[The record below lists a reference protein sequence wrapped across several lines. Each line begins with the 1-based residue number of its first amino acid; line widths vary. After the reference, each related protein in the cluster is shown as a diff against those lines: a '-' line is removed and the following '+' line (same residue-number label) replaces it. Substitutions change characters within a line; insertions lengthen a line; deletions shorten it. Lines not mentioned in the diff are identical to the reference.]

1 MNRIWDSPPPSA
13 SHMVS
18 TMDTDDVS
26 ARAPDDTVD
35 TANQHSADS
44 HTAEDA
50 GLPALSPDFAET
62 TLGLDYD
69 NIVPSRGYQLTPV
82 VGLGGSAGG
91 IQALTEFF
99 KVAPA
104 DSGLVFVVVVH
115 LSPEHE
121 SMLALVLGRV
131 TAMPVVQAEDGV
143 KVEPNHV
150 YVIPPGKHLSAVD
163 GHLRLTHL
171 EPERGKRVAVDVFF
185 RTLADTHGPHAM
197 AIVLSGAD
205 GDGAIGVKRIKE
217 RGGLTI
223 AQDPDEAEHNSMP
236 RSAIETGMVDWVL
249 KVGEMPG
256 RLLEYVQ
263 REKRLKLK
271 LPPEEGPQPAEPV
284 PHSHDEPE
292 TALREVLVYL
302 RTRTSHD
309 FTYYKRATILR
320 RISRRMQVN
329 GVDDLPAYLV
339 FLRTHLGETGAL
351 LQDLLISVTNFF
363 RDREAFAA
371 LEAHIPQLFRD
382 KGPNDA
388 VRVWT
393 AACATGEEAYSVAML
408 LSEHARTLEAPPR
421 LQVFATDLDE
431 EVVKRSRDGVYP
443 SAIATDV
450 SEERLR
456 RFFIKD
462 PRGYRVRVE
471 LRETVLFAQHDL
483 LRDSPFSRLDL
494 VTCRNLLIYLN
505 RAAQKRALEIFHF
518 ALRPEGRLFLGTSES
533 VEDNSDLFLPLDKP
547 HRLFARRHAM
557 RLGLPV
563 PVGTGTL
570 ARSFQEQLRN
580 AERPV
585 VPPHAI
591 ATPEL
596 APPAGFDLD
605 SPAGKALSNE
615 MHMRALEQLG
625 PPSLLVDAQHD
636 IVHLSG
642 TAGLYLQF
650 GVGELTRNVLR
661 AVHPMLRIELRT
673 AFYRAVQSGEAAESI
688 NVPLDLDG
696 EPQSV
701 DIRVSPA
708 HEIVPGHLLVVF
720 TPHST
725 LAGTRLAAPE
735 DDPIA
740 RQLEREVETLKA
752 HLRDVMEQHESATEE
767 QKAGSEEL
775 QAMNEELRSA
785 SEELETSREELQS
798 INEELT
804 TVNQEFKNKVDELGQ
819 TNGDL
824 HNLINATAI
833 ATIFLDRELRITRY
847 TPTATELF
855 KLIPS
860 DLGRPLSD
868 LRHRL
873 DYPELEAD
881 AERVLTRLV
890 PIEREVGRMDDGWFL
905 TRLLPYRTVDDRI
918 AGIVLAF
925 VDITERKRLEHDQHQ
940 TEERLRLVVNSA
952 TDYAIFSTDQE
963 RRVTSWS
970 PGAQI
975 MLGYTEAEIVGQS
988 AELIY
993 TSEDQ
998 AADAVGREVEL
1009 AVRVGRAENERF
1021 HVRKDGSQFYG
1032 SGVVVPLREDQG
1044 AIIGFVKI
1052 MRDLTQANQSS
1063 EDLRVSEER
1072 FRTLFNSMAEAFVV
1086 KEAIRD
1092 EEGRV
1097 TDFRI
1102 VEANP
1107 AYCRQM
1113 GHADPIGRTVT
1124 ELLPKIEPVWLEKYT
1139 EVLRTGEPVYFEAR
1153 LGALDCWLAV
1163 AASRMGDASSQ
1174 RVAIFFSDV
1183 TERRQATEAA
1193 ETHRQQL
1200 VEALQQNERVRVE
1213 LESASQAKDQF
1224 LAVLSH
1230 ELRTPLT
1237 PVIMALSTL
1246 ARKTDLPESVK
1257 RAHAMIERN
1266 VQLEAHF
1273 IDDLLDVTR
1282 ISRGKMEIV
1291 REDIDLHQAILRAVE
1306 ISAPDLEKKGQP
1318 LTASL
1323 GATLH
1328 HLSGDFARLQQVF
1341 WNLLKNASK
1350 FTPSGGPIHVHS
1362 WNDSGGIVV
1371 AVTDTGIGMDAEV
1384 IERVFQ
1390 PFEQADPS
1398 ITRQFGGL
1406 GLGLAIAKATVD
1418 AHEGILRATSP
1429 GRDQGATFT
1438 VHLPLAYHSQNQGD
1452 L

>member
-1 MNRIWDSPPPSA
+1 METVDIVPS
-13 SHMVS
+13 
-18 TMDTDDVS
+18 T
-26 ARAPDDTVD
+26 PDDTVD
-35 TANQHSADS
+35 TANRRSADS
-44 HTAEDA
+44 RAAETA

-62 TLGLDYD
+62 TLGMEYD
-69 NIVPSRGYQLTPV
+69 NIVPSRGYQMTPI

-99 KVAPA
+99 RAAPA

-121 SMLALVLGRV
+121 SMLATLLGRV
-131 TAMPVVQAEDGV
+131 TAMPVMQAEDGV
-143 KVEPNHV
+143 KVKANHV

-197 AIVLSGAD
+197 AVVLSGAD
-205 GDGAIGVKRIKE
+205 GDGAIGIKRVKE

-236 RSAIETGMVDWVL
+236 RTAIETGMVDWVL
-249 KVGEMPG
+249 KVREMPG
-256 RLLEYVQ
+256 RLLEYVG
-263 REKRLKLK
+263 REKRLK
-271 LPPEEGPQPAEPV
+271 LPPEEGPQPAETV
-284 PHSHDEPE
+284 PQTPDEAE
-292 TALREVLVYL
+292 AALRDVLIYL
-302 RTRTSHD
+302 RTRTAHD

-339 FLRTHLGETGAL
+339 FLRTHPGEAGAL

-371 LEAHIPQLFRD
+371 LEAQIPQLFRD

-388 VRVWT
+388 VRVWC

-431 EVVKRSRDGVYP
+431 DVVKRSRDGVYP
-443 SAIATDV
+443 EAITTDV

-456 RFFIKD
+456 RFFVKD
-462 PRGYRVRVE
+462 PRGYRVRVD

-483 LRDSPFSRLDL
+483 LKDSPFSRLDL

-533 VEDNSDLFLPLDKP
+533 IEDDSNLFLPLDKP

-557 RLGLPV
+557 RPGLPV

-570 ARSFQEQLRN
+570 ARSLQEQVRN
-580 AERPV
+580 TERPV

-591 ATPEL
+591 ATLEL
-596 APPAGFDLD
+596 PPLAGADQET
-605 SPAGKALSNE
+605 PAARVLSNE

-642 TAGLYLQF
+642 MAGRYLQF
-650 GVGELTRNVLR
+650 GVGELTRNLLR

-673 AFYRAVQSGEAAESI
+673 AFYHAMQTGEAAEAL

-696 EPQSV
+696 QPQSV

-725 LAGTRLAAPE
+725 LAGTRLATAPE
-735 DDPIA
+735 DDPLS
-740 RQLEREVETLKA
+740 RQLEREVETLKS

-804 TVNQEFKNKVDELGQ
+804 TVNQELKTKVEELGQ

-824 HNLINATAI
+824 LNLMDATAI
-833 ATIFLDRELRITRY
+833 ATIFLDREMRITRY
-847 TPTATELF
+847 TPTATALF
-855 KLIPS
+855 HLIPS
-860 DLGRPLSD
+860 DFGRQLSD

-881 AERVLTRLV
+881 AARVLHRLTTV
-890 PIEREVGRMDDGWFL
+890 EREVGTVDDGCFL
-905 TRLLPYRTVDDRI
+905 ARLLPYRTVDDRI
-918 AGIVLAF
+918 AGIVLTF
-925 VDITERKRLEHDQHQ
+925 VDITESRRLEGARRL
-940 TEERLRLVVNSA
+940 TEERLQLIVNSA
-952 TDYAIFSTDQE
+952 TDYAIFTTDLE
-963 RRVTSWS
+963 RRVTDWS
-970 PGAQI
+970 PGAQL
-975 MLGYTEAEIVGQS
+975 MLGYTEAEIIGQ
-988 AELIY
+988 LCDVIY
-993 TSEDQ
+993 TPEDR
-998 AADAVGREVEL
+998 AACAVAREVEV
-1009 AVRVGRAENERF
+1009 ATRVGRFENERF
-1021 HVRKDGSQFYG
+1021 HLRKDGSRFYG
-1032 SGVVVPLREDQG
+1032 SGVVVPLRKEKG
-1044 AIIGFVKI
+1044 TIIGFLKI
-1052 MRDLTQANQSS
+1052 MRDLTQANATS
-1063 EDLRVSEER
+1063 EALRISEER

-1086 KEAIRD
+1086 KEAIHNAA
-1092 EEGRV
+1092 GQV
-1097 TDFRI
+1097 IDFRI
-1102 VEANP
+1102 AEANA
-1107 AYCRQM
+1107 AYRRQM
-1113 GHADPIGRTVT
+1113 GHPDPIGHTML
-1124 ELLPKIEPVWLEKYT
+1124 ELIPRIEPVWLEKYT
-1139 EVLRTGEPVYFEAR
+1139 EVLRTGEPAYFEAR
-1153 LGALDCWLAV
+1153 LGALDCWLSV
-1163 AASRMGDASSQ
+1163 AASRMSGEDSQ
-1174 RVAIFFSDV
+1174 RVAIFFSEV

-1193 ETHRQQL
+1193 ETHRQHL
-1200 VEALQQNERVRVE
+1200 VEALQQNERVRGD
-1213 LESASQAKDQF
+1213 LEAASHAKDHF

-1237 PVIMALSTL
+1237 PIVMALSNL
-1246 ARKTDLPESVK
+1246 ARRTDLPETVK

-1266 VQLEAHF
+1266 IQLEAHF

-1282 ISRGKMEIV
+1282 ISHGKMEIV
-1291 REDIDLHQAILRAVE
+1291 REDMDLHQAARRAAE
-1306 ISAPDLEKKGQP
+1306 ISAPDLENKGQP
-1318 LTASL
+1318 LIVELDA
-1323 GATLH
+1323 AEYR
-1328 HLSGDFARLQQVF
+1328 LSGDFARLQQAL

-1350 FTPSGGPIHVHS
+1350 FTPQGGVIRLHS
-1362 WNDSGGIVV
+1362 HNEDGAIVI
-1371 AVTDTGIGMDAEV
+1371 AVTDTGIGLEPEA
-1384 IERVFQ
+1384 IERVFH

-1418 AHEGILRATSP
+1418 AHDGAMSAASP
-1429 GRDQGATFT
+1429 GRGQGATFT
-1438 VHLPLAYHSQNQGD
+1438 IRLPLAGSPQAHGGV
-1452 L
+1452 